1 MRLPVQ
7 ILISVIAVCLLA
19 AGGTAQ
25 DAGSLIPENL
35 LPAEKLEK
43 GKEIQRETS
52 ARLTELGN
60 KVEQLKLAP
69 LPMQLAI
76 PFLIASLFF
85 IFFGCK
91 IYKVGICLYMSSV
104 FGQVGGWIAI
114 AAEGNPLLYTLVGVV
129 VGGLIALPLEVVV
142 RTMIGALAG
151 TVVGVVLAYAVG
163 TNHATLLTAAGIGF
177 LAGGVVTFIFRR
189 LVLIVGFSLW
199 GATLGTYSLLSL
211 YQGPETEFL
220 TVRPA
225 AVVGLLGAAVIGV
238 VFQYMLDSKAGTD
251 VDGDGVPDE

>member
-7 ILISVIAVCLLA
+7 ILIPVIAVCLLA
-19 AGGTAQ
+19 ASSAAL
-25 DAGSLIPENL
+25 DAGDLIPADL

-104 FGQVGGWIAI
+104 GGWIAI
-114 AAEGNPLLYTLVGVV
+114 ALAGDALLYALVGMVL
-129 VGGLIALPLEVVV
+129 GGLIALPLEVVV

-151 TVVGVVLAYAVG
+151 AVIGVLLTYAVG
-163 TNHATLLTAAGIGF
+163 DNLTTVMIVAGIGF
-177 LAGGVVTFIFRR
+177 LAGGVVTFFFRR

-199 GATLGTYSLLSL
+199 GATLGTYSVLSL

-225 AVVGLLGAAVIGV
+225 VVAGLLGAAVIGV

-251 VDGDGVPDE
+251 VDGDGVPDG